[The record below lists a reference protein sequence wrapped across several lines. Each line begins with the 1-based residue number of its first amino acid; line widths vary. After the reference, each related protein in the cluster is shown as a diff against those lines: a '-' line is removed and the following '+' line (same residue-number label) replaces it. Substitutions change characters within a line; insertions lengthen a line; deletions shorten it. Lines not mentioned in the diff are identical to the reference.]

1 MPKGTINIED
11 WVDSRKSARRKSGS
25 VLISLI
31 SDFVVPHGGA
41 ISLGSL
47 VEAGACVGVS
57 QQTIRSSVNRLVAD
71 GWLSTESM
79 GRRSICRFSESGM
92 KRYLMASKRIYQ
104 NFNTDWA
111 GEWHMVVANNWMID
125 PDRYSEQVRDILWSG
140 FGKVSENVFIRP
152 KLAEKGLCC
161 NWELP
166 EDMPESMTCF
176 TGIKKQCIP
185 DTAIKAMIQR
195 AWDLETVNSRY
206 QFFIDR
212 YKGLLDTLLKAPAV
226 SGVQAFSIRSLMFH
240 DFRRIRLIDPV
251 LPAALHTSKWNGD
264 QAFSI
269 SQRLYDL
276 LAHPSEQYIMEVMQ
290 GPEGRLPRVKAWFFN
305 RFGGLAKV

>member
-1 MPKGTINIED
+1 MSKGTINIED

-276 LAHPSEQYIMEVMQ
+276 LAHPSEQYITEEMQ
-290 GPEGRLPRVKAWFFN
+290 GPEGRLPRVKAWFFD

>member
-1 MPKGTINIED
+1 
-11 WVDSRKSARRKSGS
+11 
-25 VLISLI
+25 
-31 SDFVVPHGGA
+31 
-41 ISLGSL
+41 LGSL

-290 GPEGRLPRVKAWFFN
+290 GPEGRLPRVKAWFFD

>member
-290 GPEGRLPRVKAWFFN
+290 GPEGRLPRVKAWFFD

>member
-1 MPKGTINIED
+1 
-11 WVDSRKSARRKSGS
+11 
-25 VLISLI
+25 
-31 SDFVVPHGGA
+31 
-41 ISLGSL
+41 
-47 VEAGACVGVS
+47 
-57 QQTIRSSVNRLVAD
+57 
-71 GWLSTESM
+71 
-79 GRRSICRFSESGM
+79 
-92 KRYLMASKRIYQ
+92 
-104 NFNTDWA
+104 
-111 GEWHMVVANNWMID
+111 
-125 PDRYSEQVRDILWSG
+125 
-140 FGKVSENVFIRP
+140 
-152 KLAEKGLCC
+152 
-161 NWELP
+161 
-166 EDMPESMTCF
+166 MPESMTCF

-290 GPEGRLPRVKAWFFN
+290 GPEGRLPRVKAWFFD

>member
-1 MPKGTINIED
+1 MSKGTINVED

-195 AWDLETVNSRY
+195 AWDLVTVNSRY

-290 GPEGRLPRVKAWFFN
+290 GPEGRLPRVKAWFFD

>member
-1 MPKGTINIED
+1 MSKGTINIED

-57 QQTIRSSVNRLVAD
+57 QQTIRSSVNRRVAD

-212 YKGLLDTLLKAPAV
+212 YKGLLDSLLKAPAV

-290 GPEGRLPRVKAWFFN
+290 GPEGRLPRVKAWFFD